1 MKRVPQRIARA
12 VRYGRTFGH
21 VRHYRGH
28 GVHSPF
34 VYRVVREVVMRKRE
48 ITGDDRELFD
58 TLRIM
63 GVSRKRSAQLQNL
76 YALCG
81 CGRYVVDDEWF
92 ECKEDGA
99 MWIVSKRV
107 DPAMLTEVVRHAES
121 HQVVIC
127 IVYPRSNSKRYK
139 ATRKAIGEHHGLSID
154 SIGFV
159 VLMCNDNRCKQHI
172 YI

>member
-12 VRYGRTFGH
+12 VRYGRTLGH

-34 VYRVVREVVMRKRE
+34 VYRIVREVVMRKRE
-48 ITGDDRELFD
+48 IAGEDRALFD
-58 TLRIM
+58 ILRSM
-63 GVSRKRSAQLQNL
+63 GVSRKRSAQLQNF

-81 CGRYVVDDEWF
+81 CSCYVVDDEWF
-92 ECKEDGA
+92 ASKEDGV
-99 MWIVSKRV
+99 MWVLSKRAE
-107 DPAMLTEVVRHAES
+107 PAVVAEVVRHAES
-121 HQVVIC
+121 HKVVVC
-127 IVYPRSNSKRYK
+127 IVYPRSTSKRYK
-139 ATRKAIGEHHGLSID
+139 ATRKAISEHRGLSID

-159 VLMCNDNRCKQHI
+159 ALMCNDNRQKQHI